1 MAELPYSLLSRDL
14 TGGIEAAEDT
24 DLQIRRG
31 TPCAE
36 GFARE
41 EPVKQG
47 WAREEKRTV
56 QKCTRGAGWQL
67 CQQRELKAN
76 SCGAARRW
84 AFT

>member
-1 MAELPYSLLSRDL
+1 M
-14 TGGIEAAEDT
+14 
-24 DLQIRRG
+24 
-31 TPCAE
+31 
-36 GFARE
+36 
-41 EPVKQG
+41 KQG

-56 QKCTRGAGWQL
+56 QKCTLGACWQL